1 VDTSPPMIIAD
12 DPEGLP
18 ALRDLFSRYPLSRD
32 WSADQLTDV
41 LGTHVAAIGAALD
54 ALLVEGEV
62 FA

>member
-1 VDTSPPMIIAD
+1 V
-12 DPEGLP
+12 
-18 ALRDLFSRYPLSRD
+18 LRDLFSRYPLSRD
-32 WSADQLTDV
+32 WSADQLADV